1 MAVTS
6 SSTTPDTSAPAERR
20 RGWVVTGLVAGL
32 AAAVVV
38 LGLAL
43 LAGAAGVDFELPDGE
58 QSIPWVAFPQM
69 VVIGTLIGLAI
80 AAAARRWSARPAR
93 TFTAITVTLT
103 ALSMVLPFL
112 VDANAATVC
121 TLVLLHVVPA
131 AMVIPAI
138 ARRLQP

>member
-6 SSTTPDTSAPAERR
+6 SSTTPATSGPDGRR
-20 RGWVVTGLVAGL
+20 RGWVVTGLVTGL
-32 AAAVVV
+32 VAAVVV

-58 QSIPWVAFPQM
+58 QSIPWTAFPQM
-69 VVIGTLIGLAI
+69 VVIGTLTGLAI
-80 AAAARRWSARPAR
+80 AAGARRWSARPAR
-93 TFTAITVTLT
+93 TFTAVTGTGT
-103 ALSMVLPFL
+103 ALSLVPPFL
-112 VDANAATVC
+112 AGADAATAW
-121 TLVLLHVVPA
+121 TLVLLHVVAA